1 MPDPDARPP
10 LDLEPVAFERKGFGG
25 LSLAEDGE
33 PPLTDPDRGNVTPE
47 IPELWMEELSNVIV
61 RMAVMLPL
69 MTVVI
74 ADAVSDGSWVLLKV
88 RVELVKVGPEIVAI
102 DVELGGGELGGGE
115 L

>member
-47 IPELWMEELSNVIV
+47 IPELGTFWMEDLSNVVV
-61 RMAVMLPL
+61 RMVVMLPL
-69 MTVVI
+69 MTVVN
-74 ADAVSDGSWVLLKV
+74 ADAATA
-88 RVELVKVGPEIVAI
+88 VGCC
-102 DVELGGGELGGGE
+102 
-115 L
+115 